1 MNKKGGQSKLD
12 ATQPLL
18 SSDHHVSRST
28 TKRKTRLALTLSA
41 AVVFGVSCLLLS
53 RQLPHATVSSLNN
66 NNNNNGNGNFNIQGT
81 GSSESPAVS
90 PGISF
95 SSLQQ
100 GLDQCHGIK
109 ERASSTTNTTRIR
122 HRNPRASASSI
133 GKSLLIKNGRLWLG
147 NRYLDGDVLIQDG
160 LIKAVGTNLTFENG
174 ARPTTILDAEQRV
187 VTPGKYLLLLSP
199 L

>member
-1 MNKKGGQSKLD
+1 MKKKGGQTKLD

-18 SSDHHVSRST
+18 SSDHHASRST

-53 RQLPHATVSSLNN
+53 RQLPHATMSSINN
-66 NNNNNGNGNFNIQGT
+66 NSKFYNQGT
-81 GSSESPAVS
+81 GSSDNQVVS

-109 ERASSTTNTTRIR
+109 ERASRTTNATRIR
-122 HRNPRASASSI
+122 HRNPRASASSV
-133 GKSLLIKNGRLWLG
+133 GKTLLIKNGRLWLG
-147 NRYLDGDVLIQDG
+147 NRYLNGDVLIQDG
-160 LIKAVGTNLTFENG
+160 LIKAVGTNLTFEKG
-174 ARPTTILDAEQRV
+174 ATPPITILDAEQRV
-187 VTPGKYLLLLSP
+187 VTPGKYTHLLSP
-199 L
+199 V

>member
-1 MNKKGGQSKLD
+1 MNKKGGQTKLD

-28 TKRKTRLALTLSA
+28 TKRKTRLALTLST

-53 RQLPHATVSSLNN
+53 RQLPHATVSSLNS
-66 NNNNNGNGNFNIQGT
+66 NNNGKFNIQGT
-81 GSSESPAVS
+81 GSSESPVVS

-109 ERASSTTNTTRIR
+109 ERASTTTNTTRIR
-122 HRNPRASASSI
+122 HRNPRASASSV

-147 NRYLDGDVLIQDG
+147 SRYLDGDVLIQDG

-187 VTPGKYLLLLSP
+187 VTPGKYPLLLS
-199 L
+199 LL